1 MRHLESILRQSIIAG
16 QPGTGHQWRKIII
29 LVEGI
34 YSMEGTIVNLP
45 AVIGLKKRYKA
56 YLYMDDAHSI
66 GAMGPRGR
74 GICDY
79 YGCDPHDVDILMGTF
94 TKSFAAAG
102 GYIAGRRPVIDY
114 IRRHSAS
121 SHYGTVMSAPI
132 VQQISWILDEFL
144 AIDRNNNRNK
154 PIATASSQLQCR
166 ILQLRRNVIRF
177 RSRLRELGFHIDG
190 NDDSPVV
197 PMMVYTPTN
206 LK

>member
-1 MRHLESILRQSIIAG
+1 MKSLERILRTSIVQG
-16 QPGTGHQWRKIII
+16 QPETGNKWTKIVI

-45 AVIGLKKRYKA
+45 EVIRLKKRYKA
-56 YLYMDDAHSI
+56 YLYMDEAHSI

-79 YGCDPHDVDILMGTF
+79 FGCDPNDVDLLMGTF

-102 GYIAGRRPVIDY
+102 GYIAGPRNTIQY
-114 IRRHSAS
+114 IRSSSAS
-121 SHYGTVMSAPI
+121 FFYGTSMSPAV
-132 VQQISWILDEFL
+132 VQQITWILDEFL
-144 AIDRNNNRNK
+144 AMDRNNNHKCHELQGR
-154 PIATASSQLQCR
+154 IA
-166 ILQLRRNVIRF
+166 QLRRNVIRF
-177 RSRLRELGFHIDG
+177 RSQLREMGFHIDG

-197 PMMVYTPTN
+197 PMLVYTPTN